1 MNLFFVFLG
10 TAAWQ
15 DLRTRSISLEVLA
28 GGAAAG
34 IITCI
39 WKERL
44 PGEIVLAMIPGIMLL
59 LIGML
64 TRGLLGEG
72 DGWFFIVS
80 GFFLGWQECVM
91 LLISGADFLRNIWAC
106 DNGRRTDR
114 NWKGK
119 YPKTAAAVFAVS
131 FTCVTVDGAYED
143 DMRKTT
149 CIKKYYSA
157 SITVEASI
165 ILSVVLL
172 SLAAFIRYAYTVHDT
187 VTGSMILE
195 ETLERARN
203 NVNEK
208 KTIDSFEQEGS
219 QMGNPRLYLGAYELH
234 LNLGALTAEG
244 DAAAGDWSLHIERAD
259 IHPETFLRQQD
270 ALKKI
275 KDRIDD

>member
-1 MNLFFVFLG
+1 
-10 TAAWQ
+10 
-15 DLRTRSISLEVLA
+15 
-28 GGAAAG
+28 
-34 IITCI
+34 
-39 WKERL
+39 
-44 PGEIVLAMIPGIMLL
+44 
-59 LIGML
+59 
-64 TRGLLGEG
+64 
-72 DGWFFIVS
+72 
-80 GFFLGWQECVM
+80 
-91 LLISGADFLRNIWAC
+91 
-106 DNGRRTDR
+106 
-114 NWKGK
+114 
-119 YPKTAAAVFAVS
+119 
-131 FTCVTVDGAYED
+131 
-143 DMRKTT
+143 MRKTT

-172 SLAAFIRYAYTVHDT
+172 SLTAFIRYAYTVHDT

-219 QMGNPRLYLGAYELH
+219 QMGNPRLYLGA
-234 LNLGALTAEG
+234 LTAEG

>member
-1 MNLFFVFLG
+1 MCDVI
-10 TAAWQ
+10 
-15 DLRTRSISLEVLA
+15 DLR
-28 GGAAAG
+28 
-34 IITCI
+34 
-39 WKERL
+39 
-44 PGEIVLAMIPGIMLL
+44 
-59 LIGML
+59 
-64 TRGLLGEG
+64 
-72 DGWFFIVS
+72 
-80 GFFLGWQECVM
+80 
-91 LLISGADFLRNIWAC
+91 ADFLRNIWAC

-195 ETLERARN
+195 NT
-203 NVNEK
+203 
-208 KTIDSFEQEGS
+208 
-219 QMGNPRLYLGAYELH
+219 GA
-234 LNLGALTAEG
+234 G
-244 DAAAGDWSLHIERAD
+244 
-259 IHPETFLRQQD
+259 Q
-270 ALKKI
+270 K
-275 KDRIDD
+275 

>member
-1 MNLFFVFLG
+1 MVFYCIRIFPWVAG
-10 TAAWQ
+10 VCDVI
-15 DLRTRSISLEVLA
+15 DLR
-28 GGAAAG
+28 
-34 IITCI
+34 
-39 WKERL
+39 
-44 PGEIVLAMIPGIMLL
+44 
-59 LIGML
+59 
-64 TRGLLGEG
+64 
-72 DGWFFIVS
+72 
-80 GFFLGWQECVM
+80 
-91 LLISGADFLRNIWAC
+91 ADFLRNIWAC

-203 NVNEK
+203 NVNKK

-219 QMGNPRLYLGAYELH
+219 QMGNPRLYLGAYELGQTIDNIINY
-234 LNLGALTAEG
+234 NLAST
-244 DAAAGDWSLHIERAD
+244 I
-259 IHPETFLRQQD
+259 FLGRTPFTS
-270 ALKKI
+270 
-275 KDRIDD
+275 

>member
-28 GGAAAG
+28 GGAAVG

-39 WKERL
+39 WEERL

-91 LLISGADFLRNIWAC
+91 LLISGQIFCGIFGLAIMVGAQIGTGRENIRKLR
-106 DNGRRTDR
+106 
-114 NWKGK
+114 
-119 YPKTAAAVFAVS
+119 PAVFAVS

-172 SLAAFIRYAYTVHDT
+172 SLAAFIRYAYTVHDA

>member
-1 MNLFFVFLG
+1 
-10 TAAWQ
+10 
-15 DLRTRSISLEVLA
+15 
-28 GGAAAG
+28 
-34 IITCI
+34 
-39 WKERL
+39 
-44 PGEIVLAMIPGIMLL
+44 
-59 LIGML
+59 
-64 TRGLLGEG
+64 
-72 DGWFFIVS
+72 
-80 GFFLGWQECVM
+80 M
-91 LLISGADFLRNIWAC
+91 LLISGQIFCGIFGLAIMVGAQIGTGRENIRKLRLPFLPFLLPASLWMVLMRI
-106 DNGRRTDR
+106 
-114 NWKGK
+114 
-119 YPKTAAAVFAVS
+119 
-131 FTCVTVDGAYED
+131 
-143 DMRKTT
+143 MRKTT

-234 LNLGALTAEG
+234 LNLGALSAEG

>member
-1 MNLFFVFLG
+1 
-10 TAAWQ
+10 
-15 DLRTRSISLEVLA
+15 
-28 GGAAAG
+28 
-34 IITCI
+34 
-39 WKERL
+39 
-44 PGEIVLAMIPGIMLL
+44 MIPGIMLL

-91 LLISGADFLRNIWAC
+91 LLISGQIFCGIF
-106 DNGRRTDR
+106 GRTDR

-172 SLAAFIRYAYTVHDT
+172 SLAAFIRYAYTVHDA
-187 VTGSMILE
+187 VAGSMILE

-234 LNLGALTAEG
+234 LNLGALSAEG

>member
-1 MNLFFVFLG
+1 
-10 TAAWQ
+10 
-15 DLRTRSISLEVLA
+15 
-28 GGAAAG
+28 
-34 IITCI
+34 
-39 WKERL
+39 
-44 PGEIVLAMIPGIMLL
+44 
-59 LIGML
+59 
-64 TRGLLGEG
+64 
-72 DGWFFIVS
+72 
-80 GFFLGWQECVM
+80 
-91 LLISGADFLRNIWAC
+91 
-106 DNGRRTDR
+106 
-114 NWKGK
+114 
-119 YPKTAAAVFAVS
+119 
-131 FTCVTVDGAYED
+131 
-143 DMRKTT
+143 MRKTT

-244 DAAAGDWSLHIERAD
+244 DAAAGDWSLVMLHRLGINFASF
-259 IHPETFLRQQD
+259 FLKVQIINIFSLYSVSVRFSH
-270 ALKKI
+270 
-275 KDRIDD
+275 RY

>member
-1 MNLFFVFLG
+1 
-10 TAAWQ
+10 
-15 DLRTRSISLEVLA
+15 
-28 GGAAAG
+28 
-34 IITCI
+34 
-39 WKERL
+39 
-44 PGEIVLAMIPGIMLL
+44 
-59 LIGML
+59 
-64 TRGLLGEG
+64 
-72 DGWFFIVS
+72 
-80 GFFLGWQECVM
+80 
-91 LLISGADFLRNIWAC
+91 
-106 DNGRRTDR
+106 
-114 NWKGK
+114 
-119 YPKTAAAVFAVS
+119 
-131 FTCVTVDGAYED
+131 
-143 DMRKTT
+143 MRKTT

-208 KTIDSFEQEGS
+208 KTIDSFEQEGR
-219 QMGNPRLYLGAYELH
+219 QMGNPRLYLGAS
-234 LNLGALTAEG
+234 
-244 DAAAGDWSLHIERAD
+244 AGDWSLHIERAD

>member
-1 MNLFFVFLG
+1 
-10 TAAWQ
+10 
-15 DLRTRSISLEVLA
+15 
-28 GGAAAG
+28 
-34 IITCI
+34 
-39 WKERL
+39 
-44 PGEIVLAMIPGIMLL
+44 
-59 LIGML
+59 
-64 TRGLLGEG
+64 
-72 DGWFFIVS
+72 
-80 GFFLGWQECVM
+80 
-91 LLISGADFLRNIWAC
+91 
-106 DNGRRTDR
+106 
-114 NWKGK
+114 
-119 YPKTAAAVFAVS
+119 
-131 FTCVTVDGAYED
+131 
-143 DMRKTT
+143 MRKTT

-219 QMGNPRLYLGAYELH
+219 QMGNPRLYLGAYEIH

>member
-1 MNLFFVFLG
+1 
-10 TAAWQ
+10 
-15 DLRTRSISLEVLA
+15 
-28 GGAAAG
+28 
-34 IITCI
+34 
-39 WKERL
+39 
-44 PGEIVLAMIPGIMLL
+44 
-59 LIGML
+59 
-64 TRGLLGEG
+64 
-72 DGWFFIVS
+72 
-80 GFFLGWQECVM
+80 
-91 LLISGADFLRNIWAC
+91 
-106 DNGRRTDR
+106 
-114 NWKGK
+114 
-119 YPKTAAAVFAVS
+119 
-131 FTCVTVDGAYED
+131 
-143 DMRKTT
+143 MRKTT

-219 QMGNPRLYLGAYELH
+219 QMGNPRLYLGA
-234 LNLGALTAEG
+234 LTAEG

>member
-28 GGAAAG
+28 GGAAVG

-44 PGEIVLAMIPGIMLL
+44 PGEIVLAMIPGITLL

-80 GFFLGWQECVM
+80 GFFLGWHVID
-91 LLISGADFLRNIWAC
+91 LRADFLRNIWAC

>member
-28 GGAAAG
+28 GGAAVG

-91 LLISGADFLRNIWAC
+91 LLISGQIFCGIFGLAIMVGAQIGTGRENIRKLRLPFLPFLLPASLWM
-106 DNGRRTDR
+106 
-114 NWKGK
+114 
-119 YPKTAAAVFAVS
+119 VL
-131 FTCVTVDGAYED
+131 
-143 DMRKTT
+143 MRKTT

>member
-1 MNLFFVFLG
+1 
-10 TAAWQ
+10 
-15 DLRTRSISLEVLA
+15 
-28 GGAAAG
+28 
-34 IITCI
+34 
-39 WKERL
+39 
-44 PGEIVLAMIPGIMLL
+44 MIPGIMLL

-195 ETLERARN
+195 ETLERPEITSMR
-203 NVNEK
+203 K
-208 KTIDSFEQEGS
+208 K
-219 QMGNPRLYLGAYELH
+219 R
-234 LNLGALTAEG
+234 
-244 DAAAGDWSLHIERAD
+244 
-259 IHPETFLRQQD
+259 
-270 ALKKI
+270 
-275 KDRIDD
+275 